1 MNKTA
6 LKQFPVFHT
15 DAEAEEFVATADLS
29 EYDMSGFIPWDLAM
43 NSPENEAYVLVPKD
57 LVAAA
62 RAEAAAR
69 GVAFS
74 EVVREALETSLRK

>member
-1 MNKTA
+1 MKEKA

-15 DAEAEEFVATADLS
+15 DEEAEDFVATADLS

-43 NSPENEAYVLVPKD
+43 NAPENENYVLIPKD
-57 LVAAA
+57 LAATA
-62 RAEAAAR
+62 RAKAHAR

-74 EVVREALETSLRK
+74 DVIREALVRGLTG